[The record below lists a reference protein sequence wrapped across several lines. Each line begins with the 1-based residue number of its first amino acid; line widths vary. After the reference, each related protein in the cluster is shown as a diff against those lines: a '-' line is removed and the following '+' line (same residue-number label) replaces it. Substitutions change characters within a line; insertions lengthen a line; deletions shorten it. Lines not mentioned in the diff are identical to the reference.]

1 MVGPGPGET
10 ALHSTDAYMDSHSF
24 GLKMVEPV
32 RVPGET
38 ALHSTDSFMDS
49 QRFWLEDG

>member
-24 GLKMVEPV
+24 GLKMV
-32 RVPGET
+32 G
-38 ALHSTDSFMDS
+38 ST
-49 QRFWLEDG
+49 LEMVLWIARGFGWKIVGSMVLWG